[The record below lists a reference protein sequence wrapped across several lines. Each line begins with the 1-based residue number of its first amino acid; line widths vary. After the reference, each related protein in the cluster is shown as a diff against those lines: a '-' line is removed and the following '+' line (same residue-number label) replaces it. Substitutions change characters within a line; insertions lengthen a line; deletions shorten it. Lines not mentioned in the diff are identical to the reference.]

1 MLCNVVRIHAS
12 HLLLGR
18 LCQYARK
25 AIHYWFKN
33 RFSFVKD
40 GKFVAFISLIPKQV
54 YKDQFKLKR
63 ENTDESKSLYVKE
76 RFIQNIFFPNKT
88 MQGL

>member
-1 MLCNVVRIHAS
+1 M
-12 HLLLGR
+12 
-18 LCQYARK
+18 
-25 AIHYWFKN
+25 
-33 RFSFVKD
+33 KD